1 MCIPFSGLFRPD
13 CTDPRLYEDIDGI
26 TVDSAKFLL
35 TGETESGCRLMV
47 NGQEQLLG
55 EDGVFR
61 VELSLK
67 NGENTIEI
75 QATDPSGNQTRQQ
88 AVLFRERLRRRK
100 KRSLAL
106 LSLPEDTDRCF

>member
-1 MCIPFSGLFRPD
+1 
-13 CTDPRLYEDIDGI
+13 
-26 TVDSAKFLL
+26 
-35 TGETESGCRLMV
+35 MV
-47 NGQEQLLG
+47 NGQEQPLG

-88 AVLFRERLRRRK
+88 AVLFRGT
-100 KRSLAL
+100 
-106 LSLPEDTDRCF
+106 PEEAKETVSGARCV